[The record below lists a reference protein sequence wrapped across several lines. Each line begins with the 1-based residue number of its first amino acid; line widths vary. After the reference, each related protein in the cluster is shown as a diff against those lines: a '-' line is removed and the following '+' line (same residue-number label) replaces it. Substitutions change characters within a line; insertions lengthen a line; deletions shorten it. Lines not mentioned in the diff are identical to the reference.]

1 MAPEIINKDVCARK
15 AFEVACAAQAG
26 LTSAG
31 ANISYK
37 YDFTNFPNYLH
48 CWN

>member
-1 MAPEIINKDVCARK
+1 MAPESINKDVCARR
-15 AFEVACAAQAG
+15 AFEVTRAAQAG

-37 YDFTNFPNYLH
+37 
-48 CWN
+48 